1 MTPLRVKAAFLIAR
15 PMRCVPCLERF
26 AVACLVSLDML
37 QLGHLTALQTDDCQE
52 GCSSVLQHPCFIV
65 HKGGL
70 VLTWGVLLLKSL
82 GQQTYVSSVPRKTW
96 VS

>member
-1 MTPLRVKAAFLIAR
+1 MTPLRAKAAFLIAR
-15 PMRCVPCLERF
+15 PMRCVPCLEQF

-52 GCSSVLQHPCFIV
+52 GCSSVSQHPCFIV

-70 VLTWGVLLLKSL
+70 VDLGSLTVE
-82 GQQTYVSSVPRKTW
+82 VPGPADLCKL
-96 VS
+96 SP